1 MVEPPQHQPPSPPPP
16 HPMQANPMHVHG
28 NLDNVQCPQEYRKE
42 LAVQYLK
49 DEAQVL
55 SGLARMEDHNH
66 LPEHLDDPPP
76 RRNDREAAGPEG
88 ENNAAG
94 QNEEHIAVHDGAH
107 ELDYLDPLIGD
118 FDAPHLHF
126 QSRSAINPTRPQH
139 ESFKISPQLIN
150 LVKENQFH
158 GFATEI
164 PIAHIDLFEEICDTT
179 SSDEE
184 ANNYRKCK
192 LFSFSLGEKASKWLK
207 SLPQAS
213 ITNWEDYK
221 AAFLNHFYTKTR
233 TNLVRAR
240 ILGFK
245 QGAKESFYDAWERFK
260 DYDRDCPHHG
270 YTEGNMMNTFYRG
283 VHHKF
288 RFCLDT
294 ASTGDFATKTV
305 EEARSLIS
313 NLAVSDNNNLL
324 DPSLTMDKEAI
335 HLSRFD
341 ELMEMMNTAV
351 KCLQEVTSSSSE
363 EDDDFYGRE
372 EDVNYMGARRGY
384 QGRVFNQSFRNRGR
398 NTNQKSVNNKIHEM
412 YEEIKNKVV
421 TLSDKVEGIY
431 KQNTETAFIVVTFT
445 EPFMRKYKQPLYAH
459 LNAITLRSGLAYK
472 EPIDPRYQE
481 EEQPLPHPRPGRRPV
496 TGEEQP
502 EPALSTR
509 PVTSPVTDGREA
521 AKMPSRPV
529 TQLVTGGDPSDHTG
543 HSTAAGGDVAEEPL
557 NREGVIPTP
566 PLRPERVYQPKVPYP
581 NASKTSKK
589 ERERAKLKELI
600 GQLTVRL
607 PFVEACAMIPT
618 LRKYMKSILTNNISL
633 EDGVM
638 MITQDCSAILQ
649 NRSPQKRG
657 DPGSFVL
664 SCTIGEEVFEHC
676 LCDLGSSINMM
687 PLSTAKCLG
696 HHSFK
701 PTKISLV
708 LADRSIRRPIGVLL
722 DIPIT
727 IGECQIPTDFI
738 VLEVEKEPKDP
749 LILGRPFLSTAGAN
763 IDVPNG
769 KIDLHLGDF
778 VMKFDM
784 NETLKQASSHNQVF
798 SVDKVEEATN
808 ELCEEI
814 ILDDPLEMALTEAKD
829 DYVFLMESVENS
841 AETLDSAECY
851 TRLVAYLDLDEE
863 SSQPAPPKD
872 TPSDVAN
879 PWSELRAPKVEL
891 KQLPIGLRYAF
902 LGPNCTYPVIINS
915 GLDSK
920 ETTMLLSDLRKHRK
934 ALGYSLEDIP
944 GISPDLCMNM
954 IHLEEGAKN
963 SIEHQRRLNLVKK
976 EIMKLLEAGIIYHIS
991 DSTWVSPV
999 HVVPK
1004 KGGVTVIKSD
1014 NDELIATRT
1023 IIGHRMC
1030 IDYRKLSAATRK
1042 DHFPLPFIDQMP
1054 FGLCNASAT
1063 FQRCIMSIFTEYI
1076 EDFMEVFIDD
1086 FSVYGSSFE
1095 ACLANLGKVL
1105 QRCEDKHLVL
1115 NWEKCHFMVRDGI
1128 VLGHRISEKGIEVDK
1143 AKIEVMMSLQPPTNV
1158 RGIRSFLGH
1167 AGFYRRFIQD
1177 FSKNARP
1184 LTRLLCKD
1192 VEFEFDEE
1200 CLVAFQKIKNALVSA
1215 PVVQPLDW
1223 ELSFEIMCDASDYA
1237 VGAVLGQ
1244 RKDKKLNVI
1253 YYASRTLDEAQC
1265 NYATTEKELLAIIFA
1280 FEKFRSYLDAKPRL
1294 IRWIFLLQEF
1304 DIEVRDR
1311 KGADN
1316 GVADHLS
1323 RMRIDEPIPLDD
1335 SLPEENVYVIDTV
1348 PIGGVPAPPQ
1358 QRVARFKSYDTP
1370 WFRYYANYLAADVA
1384 IPSTTNDASVLVKM
1398 FKNIIFPRFGVP
1410 RVVISDG
1417 GRHFVNA
1424 TMKAL
1429 FKKNG
1434 VVHKVSSPYHPQTS
1448 GQVEISNREIKT
1460 ILQKTTNRSSD
1471 WATKLDDALWAYRT
1485 AYKTPLGTTPFHC
1498 VYGKACHLPIELEYK
1513 AAWAVKELNFNL
1525 KTAAER
1531 RLIQLNELDEI
1542 RHNAYENSRIYKERT
1557 KAYHDKKIVRKS
1569 FAPNDQVLLFNS
1581 RLKLFP
1587 GKLRSRWSGPFRV
1600 KEVRPYGAVVLLSN
1614 QGKEF
1619 VANGQR
1625 LKPYFPQIGKDA
1637 VPTVP
1642 TNVPYRS
1649 CPAVNQQP
1657 LPNTIRNRTDG
1668 DLHQLTLRPAS
1679 KPRPATHISF
1689 RLVIR
1694 TVTGALMEKKLAS
1707 RPTQGFAMSN
1717 ATGGPSISVDEDYNV
1732 NEVESWSTRPQ
1743 REEQAYESFRAEME
1757 RSAAEQSQ
1765 RRAEIARGKRA
1776 MTGRYELVDEDSEG
1790 EYVPEQQYRETKL
1803 LNKLDEFTAEEY
1815 IRLLKLNDFMGTRYP
1830 CSETLAKLGLLEDV
1844 QYLFEKCHLET
1855 LMSYPYVAFKKE
1867 TIHFLSTLQVELY
1880 QSLTEDELEREGLGF
1895 FTFSVEEQ
1903 SYQLSIQRT
1912 VPNTDMEM
1920 IDSALTGILRQTKN
1934 GTILKGDLNNAP
1946 PVILLLVHLCGY
1958 KQWAVNKNKKRVRG
1972 ALCVGGV
1979 VTPILIAFGVPITS
1993 TGKDARAIGFEHLRR
2008 IEFLEHGMV
2017 GEFYRYRFEHPLSK
2031 TANILLPCPEAT
2043 SILGGE
2049 NIDFEPA
2056 FEDLYIEFTQPMEE
2070 DAPAPDPAEDEID
2083 DMDVDR
2089 DEEYDT
2095 SMYHF
2100 GEHDKKQEPEPSQ
2113 RRPEP
2118 SEQGVSHVPARHSSH
2133 EPQEHKRRKKVA
2145 LSRSNSTARLIRS
2158 RRSLDR
2164 GAGRSRRNEVE
2175 YPRGAEAAT
2184 EQGDSSMAWQE
2195 SQAGINDH
2203 LRSFFQ

>member
-1 MVEPPQHQPPSPPPP
+1 
-16 HPMQANPMHVHG
+16 
-28 NLDNVQCPQEYRKE
+28 
-42 LAVQYLK
+42 
-49 DEAQVL
+49 
-55 SGLARMEDHNH
+55 MEDHNH

-184 ANNYRKCK
+184 ANNYRK
-192 LFSFSLGEKASKWLK
+192 
-207 SLPQAS
+207 
-213 ITNWEDYK
+213 Y
-221 AAFLNHFYTKTR
+221 
-233 TNLVRAR
+233 
-240 ILGFK
+240 
-245 QGAKESFYDAWERFK
+245 
-260 DYDRDCPHHG
+260 
-270 YTEGNMMNTFYRG
+270 
-283 VHHKF
+283 
-288 RFCLDT
+288 T

-412 YEEIKNKVV
+412 YEEINNKVV

-529 TQLVTGGDPSDHTG
+529 TQPVTGGDPSDHTG

-649 NRSPQKRG
+649 NRSPQKR
-657 DPGSFVL
+657 
-664 SCTIGEEVFEHC
+664 
-676 LCDLGSSINMM
+676 
-687 PLSTAKCLG
+687 
-696 HHSFK
+696 
-701 PTKISLV
+701 
-708 LADRSIRRPIGVLL
+708 
-722 DIPIT
+722 
-727 IGECQIPTDFI
+727 
-738 VLEVEKEPKDP
+738 
-749 LILGRPFLSTAGAN
+749 
-763 IDVPNG
+763 
-769 KIDLHLGDF
+769 
-778 VMKFDM
+778 
-784 NETLKQASSHNQVF
+784 
-798 SVDKVEEATN
+798 VEEATN

-841 AETLDSAECY
+841 AEILDSAECY

-879 PWSELRAPKVEL
+879 RWSELRAPKVEL
-891 KQLPIGLRYAF
+891 KQLPIGL
-902 LGPNCTYPVIINS
+902 
-915 GLDSK
+915 
-920 ETTMLLSDLRKHRK
+920 
-934 ALGYSLEDIP
+934 
-944 GISPDLCMNM
+944 
-954 IHLEEGAKN
+954 
-963 SIEHQRRLNLVKK
+963 
-976 EIMKLLEAGIIYHIS
+976 
-991 DSTWVSPV
+991 
-999 HVVPK
+999 
-1004 KGGVTVIKSD
+1004 
-1014 NDELIATRT
+1014 
-1023 IIGHRMC
+1023 
-1030 IDYRKLSAATRK
+1030 
-1042 DHFPLPFIDQMP
+1042 
-1054 FGLCNASAT
+1054 
-1063 FQRCIMSIFTEYI
+1063 
-1076 EDFMEVFIDD
+1076 
-1086 FSVYGSSFE
+1086 
-1095 ACLANLGKVL
+1095 
-1105 QRCEDKHLVL
+1105 
-1115 NWEKCHFMVRDGI
+1115 
-1128 VLGHRISEKGIEVDK
+1128 
-1143 AKIEVMMSLQPPTNV
+1143 
-1158 RGIRSFLGH
+1158 
-1167 AGFYRRFIQD
+1167 
-1177 FSKNARP
+1177 
-1184 LTRLLCKD
+1184 
-1192 VEFEFDEE
+1192 
-1200 CLVAFQKIKNALVSA
+1200 
-1215 PVVQPLDW
+1215 
-1223 ELSFEIMCDASDYA
+1223 
-1237 VGAVLGQ
+1237 
-1244 RKDKKLNVI
+1244 
-1253 YYASRTLDEAQC
+1253 
-1265 NYATTEKELLAIIFA
+1265 
-1280 FEKFRSYLDAKPRL
+1280 
-1294 IRWIFLLQEF
+1294 
-1304 DIEVRDR
+1304 RDR

-1370 WFRYYANYLAADVA
+1370 WFRYYANYLAADV
-1384 IPSTTNDASVLVKM
+1384 
-1398 FKNIIFPRFGVP
+1398 
-1410 RVVISDG
+1410 
-1417 GRHFVNA
+1417 
-1424 TMKAL
+1424 
-1429 FKKNG
+1429 
-1434 VVHKVSSPYHPQTS
+1434 
-1448 GQVEISNREIKT
+1448 
-1460 ILQKTTNRSSD
+1460 
-1471 WATKLDDALWAYRT
+1471 
-1485 AYKTPLGTTPFHC
+1485 
-1498 VYGKACHLPIELEYK
+1498 
-1513 AAWAVKELNFNL
+1513 
-1525 KTAAER
+1525 
-1531 RLIQLNELDEI
+1531 
-1542 RHNAYENSRIYKERT
+1542 
-1557 KAYHDKKIVRKS
+1557 
-1569 FAPNDQVLLFNS
+1569 
-1581 RLKLFP
+1581 
-1587 GKLRSRWSGPFRV
+1587 
-1600 KEVRPYGAVVLLSN
+1600 
-1614 QGKEF
+1614 
-1619 VANGQR
+1619 R

-1707 RPTQGFAMSN
+1707 RPTQG
-1717 ATGGPSISVDEDYNV
+1717 
-1732 NEVESWSTRPQ
+1732 
-1743 REEQAYESFRAEME
+1743 
-1757 RSAAEQSQ
+1757 
-1765 RRAEIARGKRA
+1765 
-1776 MTGRYELVDEDSEG
+1776 
-1790 EYVPEQQYRETKL
+1790 
-1803 LNKLDEFTAEEY
+1803 
-1815 IRLLKLNDFMGTRYP
+1815 
-1830 CSETLAKLGLLEDV
+1830 
-1844 QYLFEKCHLET
+1844 
-1855 LMSYPYVAFKKE
+1855 
-1867 TIHFLSTLQVELY
+1867 
-1880 QSLTEDELEREGLGF
+1880 
-1895 FTFSVEEQ
+1895 
-1903 SYQLSIQRT
+1903 
-1912 VPNTDMEM
+1912 
-1920 IDSALTGILRQTKN
+1920 
-1934 GTILKGDLNNAP
+1934 
-1946 PVILLLVHLCGY
+1946 
-1958 KQWAVNKNKKRVRG
+1958 
-1972 ALCVGGV
+1972 
-1979 VTPILIAFGVPITS
+1979 
-1993 TGKDARAIGFEHLRR
+1993 KDARAIGFEHLRR

-2017 GEFYRYRFEHPLSK
+2017 GEFYHYRFEHPLSK

-2043 SILGGE
+2043 SILAGE

-2100 GEHDKKQEPEPSQ
+2100 GEHVPPSRESKSLSEAHRHNSQLQKWCKK
-2113 RRPEP
+2113 
-2118 SEQGVSHVPARHSSH
+2118 
-2133 EPQEHKRRKKVA
+2133 
-2145 LSRSNSTARLIRS
+2145 
-2158 RRSLDR
+2158 
-2164 GAGRSRRNEVE
+2164 
-2175 YPRGAEAAT
+2175 
-2184 EQGDSSMAWQE
+2184 
-2195 SQAGINDH
+2195 
-2203 LRSFFQ
+2203 